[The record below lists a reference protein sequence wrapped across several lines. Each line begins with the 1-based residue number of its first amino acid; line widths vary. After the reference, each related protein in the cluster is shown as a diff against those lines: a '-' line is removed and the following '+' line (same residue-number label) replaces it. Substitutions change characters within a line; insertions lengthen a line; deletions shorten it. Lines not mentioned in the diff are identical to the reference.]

1 MSRWRGLRVFR
12 LTLTY
17 KSCADIT
24 DKAHLLFPELGSDLA
39 AVCVCWLLAPV
50 DWRPRCLL
58 QNWDL
63 LSSAR
68 HDCRDSADHPD
79 SPRMLRAVQSVVQ
92 KHSLI
97 RPELTCLSC
106 LADKTNDRLVRI
118 NDHIIPGLARQ
129 VTVSVLRFICV
140 DLKIL
145 TALFGIFL
153 QYQLNCYWL
162 DHKTCSVESRNIS
175 HLGFSYMVRLVSL
188 KIFIIL
194 TMRTTTSSCY
204 WIWTNIFIIIFNSIF
219 GSL

>member
-1 MSRWRGLRVFR
+1 MFR

-24 DKAHLLFPELGSDLA
+24 DKAHLLFFLSLA
-39 AVCVCWLLAPV
+39 QIWLLSVFV
-50 DWRPRCLL
+50 DCWRPLTEGRDVCYKTEIF
-58 QNWDL
+58 
-63 LSSAR
+63 SAQLGTTAETQLITR
-68 HDCRDSADHPD
+68 TLHACSELC
-79 SPRMLRAVQSVVQ
+79 SLWCK

-153 QYQLNCYWL
+153 QYQLNCY
-162 DHKTCSVESRNIS
+162 
-175 HLGFSYMVRLVSL
+175 
-188 KIFIIL
+188 
-194 TMRTTTSSCY
+194 
-204 WIWTNIFIIIFNSIF
+204 
-219 GSL
+219 